1 MPPPQPKQAKR
12 QQLKKINRNKTKK
25 SSSKLTLSNTQ
36 IEAIKV
42 YIKACEYL
50 NVVGLTMYDVL
61 EIIAMHKMEWGE
73 GLGTPSLDGKQLI
86 TEGYVQLYPDDAINL
101 IKSKL
106 GEKRKAKR
114 TKRKS
119 NGKNKSNK

>member
-1 MPPPQPKQAKR
+1 MPPPPPKQSKR

-25 SSSKLTLSNTQ
+25 TSSKLTLSNTQ
-36 IEAIKV
+36 IEAIKA
-42 YIKACEYL
+42 YIKVCEYL

-73 GLGTPSLDGKQLI
+73 GLGSPSLDGKQVI

-106 GEKRKAKR
+106 GDKRKAKR
-114 TKRKS
+114 TK
-119 NGKNKSNK
+119 GKKKV